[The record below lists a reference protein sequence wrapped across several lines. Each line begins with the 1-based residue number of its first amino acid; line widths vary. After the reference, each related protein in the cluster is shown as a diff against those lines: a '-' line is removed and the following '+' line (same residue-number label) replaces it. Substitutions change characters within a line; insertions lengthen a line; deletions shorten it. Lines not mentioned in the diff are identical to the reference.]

1 MEKMYK
7 PRAAAELVGVH
18 YETILDWIGA
28 GTLPAL
34 MTPSGQYRIAEYD
47 LDAALLPVGK
57 PKRNKKKPQS
67 HPVTVIPWQKNPTQA
82 VAPAKK
88 TARRSRWSRCR
99 DVPSLPH
106 PYSFTNSN

>member
-7 PRAAAELVGVH
+7 PREAAELIGVH

-28 GTLPAL
+28 GTLAAL

-57 PKRNKKKPQS
+57 AKPRKKNTQPR
-67 HPVTVIPWQKNPTQA
+67 PVRVTPWQRTPTH
-82 VAPAKK
+82 VIAPAK
-88 TARRSRWSRCR
+88 TAARRARRSRCGN
-99 DVPSLPH
+99 VPSFPDV
-106 PYSFTNSN
+106 YSFAN